1 MSDGVDALT
10 SERAAIPGLAEAV
23 RIAAASADDVDR
35 RARFPREAVEALKEA
50 RLLSSSLPAGVGG
63 GSYQV
68 SDLARVAR
76 ELGSA
81 CSSAGMVFA
90 MHHTQALTL
99 ARHGTDGPI
108 ADVTA
113 SIAANESLLASATTE
128 ISTGGD
134 IGSSSCAIVVDGD
147 QVTLEK
153 NAPVISYA
161 EYADYICATAR
172 RTPESAPSDQV
183 LLVCPA
189 GSTSLER
196 VGTWDVL
203 GFRGTCSPGYLLST
217 KTASSHLLP
226 VDYATIAAGTMLPAS
241 HTLWASVWLG
251 IADAAVAK
259 ARKSVRQAA
268 RKADGRPVPQAAKLA
283 DLTVAHQNFES
294 TVTAGVSRYEAFIA
308 SGSSEPTIG
317 FTIAMNNLKLAA
329 STAVIDVVAGALALI
344 GINGYRE
351 DHELSMGRLLRDSY
365 GPQLMVSNDRIRQNN
380 SQLVLAHRG

>member
-1 MSDGVDALT
+1 MSDGVTDSVPERT
-10 SERAAIPGLAEAV
+10 SIPGLDEVV

-35 RARFPREAVEALKEA
+35 KARFPQEAVDAVKSA
-50 RLLSSSLPAGVGG
+50 RFLSCSLPVSVGG
-63 GSYQV
+63 RDYRISE
-68 SDLARVAR
+68 LAQIAR
-76 ELGSA
+76 ALGSA

-99 ARHGTDGPI
+99 AQHGLTGPI
-108 ADVTA
+108 AALTE

-128 ISTGGD
+128 ITTGGD
-134 IGSSSCAIVVDGD
+134 IGSSSCAVIVDGED
-147 QVTLEK
+147 VTLEK

-172 RTPESAPSDQV
+172 RGPDSAASDQV

-189 GSTSLER
+189 DSTTLKRTS
-196 VGTWDVL
+196 TWDVL
-203 GFRGTCSPGYLLST
+203 GFRGTCSPGYLLATRTS
-217 KTASSHLLP
+217 SSHLLP

-259 ARKSVRQAA
+259 ARKAVRQAV
-268 RKADGRPVPQAAKLA
+268 RKSGGKPVPQAARLA

-294 TVTAGVSRYEAFIA
+294 TVTAGVTRYESFLESAA
-308 SGSSEPTIG
+308 AEPTIG
-317 FTIAMNNLKLAA
+317 FTIAMNNLKLSA
-329 STAVIDVVAGALALI
+329 STAVIEVVSSALALI

-351 DHELSMGRLLRDSY
+351 DHELSMGRLLRDSH

-380 SQLVLAHRG
+380 SQLVLAYRG